1 MDCGVLHGN
10 YGRVPSLANVSTSM
24 TPLVFGSN
32 VAVMIACATTL
43 TSKGLMPVA
52 PRKGMEPPRRELIV
66 EMPVKRVASG
76 ER

>member
-24 TPLVFGSN
+24 TPLVFGSS

-43 TSKGLMPVA
+43 TSRGLMPVV
-52 PRKGMEPPRRELIV
+52 PRKGIESPRRELIV
-66 EMPVKRVASG
+66 EMPVMRVASG